1 MKLRG
6 ITAALTKGR
15 QKSAP
20 VSDRDAVPNEPPVT
34 SSHARATTELE
45 DYLFAHVFARSANMV
60 VEFRGDT
67 PYDVSVEL
75 DGGPVLVAGAGPDL
89 MYDESGASFV
99 RVNES
104 RLYGLLELEAFGE
117 HRLIVRSDSDQFA
130 VNSFT
135 FGNYVQ
141 GP

>member
-1 MKLRG
+1 
-6 ITAALTKGR
+6 
-15 QKSAP
+15 
-20 VSDRDAVPNEPPVT
+20 
-34 SSHARATTELE
+34 
-45 DYLFAHVFARSANMV
+45 MV

-75 DGGPVLVAGAGPDL
+75 DGGPVPVAGAGSDL

-104 RLYGLLELEAFGE
+104 RLYGLLGLEAFGE